1 MSGCC
6 PGRWISIQG
15 HPMSRPAFSHR
26 HTLGQFR
33 SPIQSTRH
41 TQLINRSPP
50 AAEACGVRLFA
61 SEGCKEISGGQ
72 HASPPCPCDGCL
84 CVDVR
89 RHLQLPSDRARSGG
103 HMQPDH
109 KRGCVSGEMK
119 REGCQLPHLRYFLG
133 STMEI
138 QHWAQLSLAR
148 GPVKRC
154 RQLGDCSTVE
164 LFFASLSPPICG
176 TFQLSGGFAMM
187 DMSVFENLEEGQEKR
202 GWLMTDIQVFCFPQY
217 QYL

>member
-1 MSGCC
+1 MVKLGWEEWEGLSGCC

-119 REGCQLPHLRYFLG
+119 REGCQLPHWRYFFRFNHGNSTLG
-133 STMEI
+133 ST
-138 QHWAQLSLAR
+138 
-148 GPVKRC
+148 
-154 RQLGDCSTVE
+154 QLG
-164 LFFASLSPPICG
+164 
-176 TFQLSGGFAMM
+176 SGARQKM
-187 DMSVFENLEEGQEKR
+187 QTTR
-202 GWLMTDIQVFCFPQY
+202 
-217 QYL
+217 

>member
-1 MSGCC
+1 MVKLGWEEWEGLSGCC

-119 REGCQLPHLRYFLG
+119 REGCQLPHLRYSFRFNHGNSTLG
-133 STMEI
+133 ST
-138 QHWAQLSLAR
+138 
-148 GPVKRC
+148 
-154 RQLGDCSTVE
+154 QLG
-164 LFFASLSPPICG
+164 
-176 TFQLSGGFAMM
+176 SGARQKM
-187 DMSVFENLEEGQEKR
+187 QTTR
-202 GWLMTDIQVFCFPQY
+202 
-217 QYL
+217 